1 MERRTQIEAVLV
13 ETWFAGTMLASDML
27 ESNTSEFLYSDS
39 ALVFLR
45 DGRFVV
51 RFHASWR
58 GWICEEREVR
68 ALRETGEI
76 PLPSQGTVTLEI
88 GKIEFRIYPIHTH
101 TPAPV
106 ARRPSS
112 LANAKATKYGAACL
126 AVFVVLS
133 ALLHRSKAS
142 TKTAYFDGF
151 SAPERWAHSETL
163 VPSDTP
169 APSHRSTAT
178 KVQRHVAPRS
188 EAAST
193 ESGLQ
198 RARAKAQGAGILSV
212 PDGESWQ
219 ELEQVVAGISF
230 DSSAENAKSYG
241 DLHPADVDAR
251 AGGWGHG
258 IRKIG
263 PGSGDGKHW
272 GTVKTGDHGLASAEQ
287 TGVKYEANALTR
299 PHKAAP
305 PATDPKLDAIE
316 ESGIRYDAIRGQL
329 GMRSR
334 VLRRCFDSD
343 DTTAHPSHLLVS
355 LSISANGSVQEARVD
370 NVEQAHVQSC
380 VTKVL
385 RSIRLAES
393 SNGKSLSLQGFS
405 FRI

>member
-1 MERRTQIEAVLV
+1 
-13 ETWFAGTMLASDML
+13 MLASDVL
-27 ESNTSEFLYSDS
+27 RSNASEFLYSDS

-45 DGRFVV
+45 NGRFVV

-58 GWICEEREVR
+58 GWICEESEVW
-68 ALRETGEI
+68 ALKETGEI
-76 PLPSQGTVTLEI
+76 PLPCQGTVTLEI
-88 GKIEFRIYPIHTH
+88 GKLEFRIYPIRAP
-101 TPAPV
+101 TPVP
-106 ARRPSS
+106 RRPSS
-112 LANAKATKYGAACL
+112 FATTKAATYGVACL

-133 ALLHRSKAS
+133 ALLDRSKPS

-151 SAPERWAHSETL
+151 SAPERWAQSETL
-163 VPSDTP
+163 VPNDKPTSLP
-169 APSHRSTAT
+169 PSTAA
-178 KVQRHVAPRS
+178 KVQRHTAPRN

-193 ESGLQ
+193 DSGLQ

-219 ELEQVVAGISF
+219 ELEKVVASISF
-230 DSSAENAKSYG
+230 DASAENAKSYG
-241 DLHPADVDAR
+241 DLHPADVDVQS
-251 AGGWGHG
+251 GGWGHG

-287 TGVKYEANALTR
+287 TGAKYEANALTR

-316 ESGIRYDAIRGQL
+316 ESGFRYDAIRGQL

-343 DTTAHPSHLLVS
+343 DTARPSHLLVS
-355 LSISANGSVQEARVD
+355 LSIGASGSVQEARVD
-370 NVEQAHVQSC
+370 NVEQADVQSC

-385 RSIRLAES
+385 RSIRLAKS
-393 SNGKSLSLQGFS
+393 TNGKRLSLQGFS